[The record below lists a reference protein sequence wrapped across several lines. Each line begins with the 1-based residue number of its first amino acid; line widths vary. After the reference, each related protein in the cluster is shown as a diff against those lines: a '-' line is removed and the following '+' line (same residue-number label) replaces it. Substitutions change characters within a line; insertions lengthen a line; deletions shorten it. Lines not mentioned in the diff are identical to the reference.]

1 MFSEE
6 WLRAY
11 QAKQARI
18 TRATAPNSSYARY
31 ARLPD
36 MIRFDLPPL
45 PTLNVLMRM
54 HWAAR
59 RQFERKL
66 GELVAAATFDL
77 PTGAPPYEKARIAVT
92 RHAVRDVD
100 PDGLPAICKLLLDV
114 LQPRSERHPR
124 GLGIIAGDDAAHL
137 DLIVN
142 QQRCK
147 RAEARTAV
155 LIERIQ

>member
-11 QAKQARI
+11 QAK
-18 TRATAPNSSYARY
+18 RACATVRNRAELSY

-54 HWAAR
+54 HWATR
-59 RQFERKL
+59 RTAERKI
-66 GELVAAATFDL
+66 GRMVAGLTFDL
-77 PTGAPPYEKARIAVT
+77 PTGAPPYEKARIT
-92 RHAVRDVD
+92 IIRHAVRDVD
-100 PDGLPAICKLLLDV
+100 PDGLPAISKLLLDV
-114 LQPRSERHPR
+114 LQPRSKWHPC
-124 GLGIIAGDDAAHL
+124 GLGIIAGDDPEHL

-147 RAEARTAV
+147 RADARTAV

>member
-11 QAKQARI
+11 QAK
-18 TRATAPNSSYARY
+18 RACATVRNRAELSY

-54 HWAAR
+54 HWASR
-59 RQFERKL
+59 GRFERKL
-66 GELVAAATFDL
+66 GEMVAAATFDL
-77 PTGAPPYEKARIAVT
+77 PSGAAPYDKARIAVT

-114 LQPRSERHPR
+114 LQPRSETHPR
-124 GLGIIAGDDAAHL
+124 GLGIIAGDDAERL

-147 RAEARTAV
+147 RADARTAV